1 MLMGPRISV
10 VTRDDLITF
19 LKSKKIDRVRIG
31 LGVYYNVT
39 QFEKAWKKTHT
50 LTPNRKYAGK

>member
-1 MLMGPRISV
+1 MLMGPRSSV

-39 QFEKAWKKTHT
+39 QFEKA
-50 LTPNRKYAGK
+50 